1 MPRISYLPDNRVVET
16 DTETSILHTSLQAG
30 IPHTH
35 VCGVNARCSTCRV
48 VILQGLE
55 FCCPRNE
62 KEEALTRR
70 LHFGPTIRLA
80 CQTRISGDVKL
91 RRLVLDDQDIEVTS
105 QLGRGSI
112 PSTVGQEKQVAIMFA
127 DIRGFAS
134 FAESLLPYDVIH
146 VLNRYFDQMGRVIS
160 HRGGYI
166 DNYMGDGLLA
176 LFGVDDAAD
185 ASLRSVRA
193 GVEMLNSM
201 EGLNAYL
208 GNLCGKHIGI
218 GIGIHFGEVV
228 IGSIGTSD
236 RRRETVIG
244 DAVNFASRI
253 EAANKEVETELLI
266 SEDVYQQVRD
276 QVQIGKRAKITVRGK
291 SGEHTIYE
299 VVGAREIGA

>member
-1 MPRISYLPDNRVVET
+1 MPRISYLPDNKDVET

-35 VCGVNARCSTCRV
+35 VCGGNARCSTCRV
-48 VILQGLE
+48 VILEGLE

-62 KEEALTRR
+62 KEEALAGS
-70 LHFGPTIRLA
+70 LHFDPTIRLA
-80 CQTRISGDVKL
+80 CQTIITGDVKL

-112 PSTVGQEKQVAIMFA
+112 PSTVGQEKQIAILFA
-127 DIRGFAS
+127 DIRGFTS

-160 HRGGYI
+160 LHGGYI

-176 LFGVDDAAD
+176 LFGVDDAVE
-185 ASLRSVRA
+185 ASLRAVCA
-193 GVEMLNSM
+193 GVEMLGAM
-201 EGLNAYL
+201 DGLNAYL
-208 GNLCGKHIGI
+208 GNLCGKRIRIGV
-218 GIGIHFGEVV
+218 GVHFGEVV

-253 EAANKEVETELLI
+253 EAANKEVGTELLI
-266 SEDVYQQVRD
+266 SEDVYMQVRD
-276 QVQIGKRAKITVRGK
+276 QVRVGKQAKITVRGK

-299 VVGAREIGA
+299 VVGSLEPSA